1 VIAGRVAA
9 VSRGGGIDKVKSAAA
24 SEVRMTGFHWSGSG
38 MFHRVFL
45 VISVTIVLAGCGKNG
60 EGQGSASNGQIVA
73 RVGDQEITTQ
83 ELDTEFRWANVPND
97 KRQNPEIVKRI
108 LGELVTRKYLLQQ
121 ALVAKLDREPG
132 VLLDI
137 LRSREQVLANAFAN
151 REVATKIAAL
161 TKVDIVKFIANHP
174 SKFSDQQIFHVDQI
188 SFARGPNDQS
198 IVEATKDLNSLEQ
211 VDQKLTG
218 LGVPHTRS
226 SGTLNSA
233 ELPDELLK
241 SVQAK
246 KQDSVFFARSGQNDV
261 FFQVNSE
268 EPHPVD
274 GAAAMALAQQLMR
287 LDLMKTEAS
296 IVAMSANA
304 EAKYEGDYAKI
315 MAAQPVG
322 SATN

>member
-1 VIAGRVAA
+1 
-9 VSRGGGIDKVKSAAA
+9 
-24 SEVRMTGFHWSGSG
+24 
-38 MFHRVFL
+38 
-45 VISVTIVLAGCGKNG
+45 
-60 EGQGSASNGQIVA
+60 
-73 RVGDQEITTQ
+73 
-83 ELDTEFRWANVPND
+83 
-97 KRQNPEIVKRI
+97 
-108 LGELVTRKYLLQQ
+108 
-121 ALVAKLDREPG
+121 LDREPG

-161 TKVDIVKFIANHP
+161 TKVDVDKFIASNP
-174 SKFSDQQIFHVDQI
+174 SKFSDQQLFHVDQI
-188 SFARGPNDQS
+188 SFARGSNSQS

-241 SVQAK
+241 LVQAR
-246 KQDSVFFARSGQNDV
+246 KQDNVFFARAGQNDV

-274 GAAAMALAQQLMR
+274 GAAATALAQQLMR
-287 LDLMKTEAS
+287 LDLMKAEAS
-296 IVAMSANA
+296 IVGMSANA

>member
-1 VIAGRVAA
+1 
-9 VSRGGGIDKVKSAAA
+9 
-24 SEVRMTGFHWSGSG
+24 MTGFHWSGSG

-45 VISVTIVLAGCGKNG
+45 GIAVTIILAGCGKNG

-83 ELDTEFRWANVPND
+83 ELETEFRWANVPND

-108 LGELVTRKYLLQQ
+108 LGELVARKYLLQQ
-121 ALVAKLDREPG
+121 ALAAKLDREPG

-161 TKVDIVKFIANHP
+161 TKVDIDKFIANNP
-174 SKFSDQQIFHVDQI
+174 SKFSDQQLFHVDQI
-188 SFARGPNDQS
+188 SFARGSNAQS

-218 LGVPHTRS
+218 LGVPHIRS

-233 ELPDELLK
+233 ELPNELLK
-241 SVQAK
+241 LVQAR
-246 KQDSVFFARSGQNDV
+246 KQDNVFFARAGQNDM

-274 GAAAMALAQQLMR
+274 GTAAMALAQQLMR

-296 IVAMSANA
+296 IVGMSANA

-315 MAAQPVG
+315 MAAQPAG
-322 SATN
+322 SPTN

>member
-1 VIAGRVAA
+1 
-9 VSRGGGIDKVKSAAA
+9 
-24 SEVRMTGFHWSGSG
+24 
-38 MFHRVFL
+38 MFHRPFL
-45 VISVTIVLAGCGKNG
+45 LIAVTIGLVGCGKSG
-60 EGQGSASNGQIVA
+60 EGQGSVRNGQVVA
-73 RVGDQEITTQ
+73 HVGDQVITTQ

-97 KRQNPEIVKRI
+97 KRQNPEILKRV

-121 ALVAKLDREPG
+121 ALAAKLDREPS

-151 REVATKIAAL
+151 REVAAKVAGL
-161 TKVDIVKFIANHP
+161 TRIDVDKFIANNP

-188 SFARGPNDQS
+188 SFALGSNAQS

-218 LGVPHTRS
+218 LGVPHNRS
-226 SGTLNSA
+226 LGTLNGA
-233 ELPDELLK
+233 ELPDQLLK
-241 SVQAK
+241 MVEAK
-246 KQDSVFFARSGQNDV
+246 KQDSVFFARAGQNGV

-296 IVAMSANA
+296 IVGMSANA

-315 MAAQPVG
+315 MAAQPAG
-322 SATN
+322 STTN